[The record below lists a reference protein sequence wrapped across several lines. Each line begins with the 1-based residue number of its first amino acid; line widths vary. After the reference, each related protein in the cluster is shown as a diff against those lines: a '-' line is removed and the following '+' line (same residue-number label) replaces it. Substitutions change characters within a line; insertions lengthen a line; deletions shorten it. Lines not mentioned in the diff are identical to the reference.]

1 MKNTGPYLFVLTI
14 FLLLV
19 RHIVQ
24 AIQTVLVKRTRI
36 IFSLFRMQIGSAE
49 CAMMIT
55 ADRSVETIVSPDST
69 SSFAHNVS
77 LNQTTLRSRRLI

>member
-36 IFSLFRMQIGSAE
+36 IFSLFRMQIGSTE
-49 CAMMIT
+49 RAMMIT